1 MNISPPSPTPT
12 LHPCLE
18 RPWQFLL
25 TINLRSAHFNTN
37 HHHHPV
43 NVNGGA
49 PGYKWFMPGTGTS
62 PLLSALTGEQW
73 SQPPNVSF
81 TSVAVMSICSI
92 ERGCRARYSHGLA
105 VVTWFNIHHGSLQS
119 PISRL
124 DCTSKSILDSPLW
137 TVELLKNWDRLE
149 ISFITVIIA
158 EFQKIVP
165 YWFYWEKFLWNSA
178 VASCTLGSDVTL

>member
-92 ERGCRARYSHGLA
+92 ERGCRARYSYGLA

-124 DCTSKSILDSPLW
+124 DWNSNYIELYQTPLYKMLNSILRQIGNIFNPILRSF
-137 TVELLKNWDRLE
+137 LLSW
-149 ISFITVIIA
+149 IS
-158 EFQKIVP
+158 K
-165 YWFYWEKFLWNSA
+165 
-178 VASCTLGSDVTL
+178 